1 MKQSLVGLCEV
12 TKLLELNDYTLKI
25 NNKLLLEHT
34 KVSFRKGVINHI
46 LGKNG
51 VGKSQFAKDLLLN
64 RGGLIPSEIS
74 KNVTIISSFS
84 NVPNDLKVCELFIL
98 LEKRFGLDS
107 VAHLAHSLH
116 ATNIS
121 KTSLIGQLSDG
132 QKQKLKL
139 LSFFLEDKSII
150 VLDEITNALDKQ
162 TINEIYLFLLA
173 YIKNHPKKII
183 LNITH
188 NLSDLKNLK
197 GNYYLIEDF
206 KMIRFLIKL
215 KLFRSIL
222 RGEILEL
229 KKTISNK
236 IMIILI
242 AIIVAIFAMGWIL
255 PIGIDKVTRLSYR
268 EYLFSTYTVFTQFGF
283 LMFSFL
289 VSFFINKEYSGKTIL
304 FYRMMN
310 TNSLTFYIKKVLT
323 LTVETLGS
331 ILVLLFIVSFI
342 FMDFSVILQMFFLLS
357 MISIQYILIV
367 ALISFL
373 SANVLLS
380 IGFSILY
387 WITTVLFVAIGGF
400 LRFFAIF
407 DASNELYLN
416 VQNFL
421 EGSEN
426 SISFDHNLLIILYI
440 IVLTVIALAIARVN
454 NKRWLRLGV

>member
-1 MKQSLVGLCEV
+1 
-12 TKLLELNDYTLKI
+12 
-25 NNKLLLEHT
+25 
-34 KVSFRKGVINHI
+34 
-46 LGKNG
+46 
-51 VGKSQFAKDLLLN
+51 
-64 RGGLIPSEIS
+64 
-74 KNVTIISSFS
+74 
-84 NVPNDLKVCELFIL
+84 
-98 LEKRFGLDS
+98 
-107 VAHLAHSLH
+107 
-116 ATNIS
+116 
-121 KTSLIGQLSDG
+121 
-132 QKQKLKL
+132 
-139 LSFFLEDKSII
+139 
-150 VLDEITNALDKQ
+150 
-162 TINEIYLFLLA
+162 
-173 YIKNHPKKII
+173 
-183 LNITH
+183 
-188 NLSDLKNLK
+188 
-197 GNYYLIEDF
+197 
-206 KMIRFLIKL
+206 
-215 KLFRSIL
+215 
-222 RGEILEL
+222 
-229 KKTISNK
+229 
-236 IMIILI
+236 MIILI

-331 ILVLLFIVSFI
+331 ILVVSFI

-454 NKRWLRLGV
+454 NKRWLRLGEKTTPTSQIGFIYLFETID

>member
-64 RGGLIPSEIS
+64 RSGLIPSEIS

-255 PIGIDKVTRLSYR
+255 PMGIDKVTRLSYR

-342 FMDFSVILQMFFLLS
+342 FIDFSVILQMFF
-357 MISIQYILIV
+357 Y
-367 ALISFL
+367 
-373 SANVLLS
+373 
-380 IGFSILY
+380 Y
-387 WITTVLFVAIGGF
+387 
-400 LRFFAIF
+400 R
-407 DASNELYLN
+407 
-416 VQNFL
+416 
-421 EGSEN
+421 
-426 SISFDHNLLIILYI
+426 
-440 IVLTVIALAIARVN
+440 
-454 NKRWLRLGV
+454 

>member
-1 MKQSLVGLCEV
+1 
-12 TKLLELNDYTLKI
+12 
-25 NNKLLLEHT
+25 
-34 KVSFRKGVINHI
+34 
-46 LGKNG
+46 
-51 VGKSQFAKDLLLN
+51 
-64 RGGLIPSEIS
+64 
-74 KNVTIISSFS
+74 
-84 NVPNDLKVCELFIL
+84 
-98 LEKRFGLDS
+98 
-107 VAHLAHSLH
+107 
-116 ATNIS
+116 
-121 KTSLIGQLSDG
+121 
-132 QKQKLKL
+132 
-139 LSFFLEDKSII
+139 
-150 VLDEITNALDKQ
+150 
-162 TINEIYLFLLA
+162 
-173 YIKNHPKKII
+173 
-183 LNITH
+183 
-188 NLSDLKNLK
+188 
-197 GNYYLIEDF
+197 
-206 KMIRFLIKL
+206 
-215 KLFRSIL
+215 
-222 RGEILEL
+222 
-229 KKTISNK
+229 
-236 IMIILI
+236 
-242 AIIVAIFAMGWIL
+242 
-255 PIGIDKVTRLSYR
+255 
-268 EYLFSTYTVFTQFGF
+268 
-283 LMFSFL
+283 MFSFL

-416 VQNFL
+416 VKNFL

-440 IVLTVIALAIARVN
+440 IVLTIIALAIARVN

>member
-64 RGGLIPSEIS
+64 RSGLIPSEIS

>member
-1 MKQSLVGLCEV
+1 
-12 TKLLELNDYTLKI
+12 
-25 NNKLLLEHT
+25 
-34 KVSFRKGVINHI
+34 
-46 LGKNG
+46 
-51 VGKSQFAKDLLLN
+51 
-64 RGGLIPSEIS
+64 
-74 KNVTIISSFS
+74 
-84 NVPNDLKVCELFIL
+84 
-98 LEKRFGLDS
+98 
-107 VAHLAHSLH
+107 
-116 ATNIS
+116 
-121 KTSLIGQLSDG
+121 
-132 QKQKLKL
+132 
-139 LSFFLEDKSII
+139 
-150 VLDEITNALDKQ
+150 
-162 TINEIYLFLLA
+162 
-173 YIKNHPKKII
+173 
-183 LNITH
+183 
-188 NLSDLKNLK
+188 
-197 GNYYLIEDF
+197 
-206 KMIRFLIKL
+206 
-215 KLFRSIL
+215 
-222 RGEILEL
+222 
-229 KKTISNK
+229 
-236 IMIILI
+236 MIILI

-367 ALISFL
+367 ALIS
-373 SANVLLS
+373 SNVLLS

-400 LRFFAIF
+400 LRFFTIF

-440 IVLTVIALAIARVN
+440 IVLTVIALTIARVN

>member
-1 MKQSLVGLCEV
+1 M

>member
-1 MKQSLVGLCEV
+1 M
-12 TKLLELNDYTLKI
+12 
-25 NNKLLLEHT
+25 
-34 KVSFRKGVINHI
+34 
-46 LGKNG
+46 
-51 VGKSQFAKDLLLN
+51 
-64 RGGLIPSEIS
+64 
-74 KNVTIISSFS
+74 
-84 NVPNDLKVCELFIL
+84 
-98 LEKRFGLDS
+98 
-107 VAHLAHSLH
+107 
-116 ATNIS
+116 
-121 KTSLIGQLSDG
+121 
-132 QKQKLKL
+132 
-139 LSFFLEDKSII
+139 
-150 VLDEITNALDKQ
+150 
-162 TINEIYLFLLA
+162 
-173 YIKNHPKKII
+173 
-183 LNITH
+183 
-188 NLSDLKNLK
+188 
-197 GNYYLIEDF
+197 
-206 KMIRFLIKL
+206 
-215 KLFRSIL
+215 
-222 RGEILEL
+222 EL

-387 WITTVLFVAIGGF
+387 WITTVLFVAIGRF

>member
-1 MKQSLVGLCEV
+1 
-12 TKLLELNDYTLKI
+12 
-25 NNKLLLEHT
+25 
-34 KVSFRKGVINHI
+34 
-46 LGKNG
+46 
-51 VGKSQFAKDLLLN
+51 
-64 RGGLIPSEIS
+64 
-74 KNVTIISSFS
+74 
-84 NVPNDLKVCELFIL
+84 
-98 LEKRFGLDS
+98 
-107 VAHLAHSLH
+107 
-116 ATNIS
+116 
-121 KTSLIGQLSDG
+121 
-132 QKQKLKL
+132 
-139 LSFFLEDKSII
+139 
-150 VLDEITNALDKQ
+150 
-162 TINEIYLFLLA
+162 
-173 YIKNHPKKII
+173 
-183 LNITH
+183 
-188 NLSDLKNLK
+188 
-197 GNYYLIEDF
+197 
-206 KMIRFLIKL
+206 
-215 KLFRSIL
+215 
-222 RGEILEL
+222 
-229 KKTISNK
+229 
-236 IMIILI
+236 MIILI

-400 LRFFAIF
+400 
-407 DASNELYLN
+407 SNELYLN

>member
-1 MKQSLVGLCEV
+1 
-12 TKLLELNDYTLKI
+12 
-25 NNKLLLEHT
+25 
-34 KVSFRKGVINHI
+34 
-46 LGKNG
+46 
-51 VGKSQFAKDLLLN
+51 
-64 RGGLIPSEIS
+64 
-74 KNVTIISSFS
+74 
-84 NVPNDLKVCELFIL
+84 
-98 LEKRFGLDS
+98 
-107 VAHLAHSLH
+107 
-116 ATNIS
+116 
-121 KTSLIGQLSDG
+121 
-132 QKQKLKL
+132 
-139 LSFFLEDKSII
+139 
-150 VLDEITNALDKQ
+150 
-162 TINEIYLFLLA
+162 
-173 YIKNHPKKII
+173 
-183 LNITH
+183 
-188 NLSDLKNLK
+188 
-197 GNYYLIEDF
+197 
-206 KMIRFLIKL
+206 
-215 KLFRSIL
+215 
-222 RGEILEL
+222 
-229 KKTISNK
+229 
-236 IMIILI
+236 MIILI

-283 LMFSFL
+283 LM
-289 VSFFINKEYSGKTIL
+289 FFINKEYSGKTIL

>member
-64 RGGLIPSEIS
+64 RSGLIPSEIS

-206 KMIRFLIKL
+206 KMMRFLIKL

-440 IVLTVIALAIARVN
+440 IVLTVIALAIARIN

>member
-1 MKQSLVGLCEV
+1 
-12 TKLLELNDYTLKI
+12 
-25 NNKLLLEHT
+25 
-34 KVSFRKGVINHI
+34 
-46 LGKNG
+46 
-51 VGKSQFAKDLLLN
+51 
-64 RGGLIPSEIS
+64 
-74 KNVTIISSFS
+74 
-84 NVPNDLKVCELFIL
+84 
-98 LEKRFGLDS
+98 
-107 VAHLAHSLH
+107 
-116 ATNIS
+116 
-121 KTSLIGQLSDG
+121 
-132 QKQKLKL
+132 
-139 LSFFLEDKSII
+139 
-150 VLDEITNALDKQ
+150 
-162 TINEIYLFLLA
+162 
-173 YIKNHPKKII
+173 
-183 LNITH
+183 
-188 NLSDLKNLK
+188 
-197 GNYYLIEDF
+197 
-206 KMIRFLIKL
+206 
-215 KLFRSIL
+215 
-222 RGEILEL
+222 
-229 KKTISNK
+229 
-236 IMIILI
+236 MIILI

-268 EYLFSTYTVFTQFGF
+268 AYLFSTYTVFTQFGL
-283 LMFSFL
+283 LMLSFL

>member
-1 MKQSLVGLCEV
+1 
-12 TKLLELNDYTLKI
+12 
-25 NNKLLLEHT
+25 
-34 KVSFRKGVINHI
+34 
-46 LGKNG
+46 
-51 VGKSQFAKDLLLN
+51 
-64 RGGLIPSEIS
+64 
-74 KNVTIISSFS
+74 
-84 NVPNDLKVCELFIL
+84 
-98 LEKRFGLDS
+98 
-107 VAHLAHSLH
+107 
-116 ATNIS
+116 
-121 KTSLIGQLSDG
+121 
-132 QKQKLKL
+132 
-139 LSFFLEDKSII
+139 
-150 VLDEITNALDKQ
+150 
-162 TINEIYLFLLA
+162 
-173 YIKNHPKKII
+173 
-183 LNITH
+183 
-188 NLSDLKNLK
+188 
-197 GNYYLIEDF
+197 
-206 KMIRFLIKL
+206 
-215 KLFRSIL
+215 
-222 RGEILEL
+222 
-229 KKTISNK
+229 
-236 IMIILI
+236 MIILI

-407 DASNELYLN
+407 DASNELYPVSYTHLTLPTIY
-416 VQNFL
+416 FL

-440 IVLTVIALAIARVN
+440 IVLTIIALAIARVN

>member
-64 RGGLIPSEIS
+64 RSGLIPSEIS

-206 KMIRFLIKL
+206 KL